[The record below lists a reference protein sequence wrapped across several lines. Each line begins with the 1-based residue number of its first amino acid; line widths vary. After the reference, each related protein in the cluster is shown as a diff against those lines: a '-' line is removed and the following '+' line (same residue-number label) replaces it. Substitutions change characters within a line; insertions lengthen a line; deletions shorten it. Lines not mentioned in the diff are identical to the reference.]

1 MSKRLSIL
9 RHAKSDW
16 SASDTHDHARILTQ
30 RGSDNA
36 AKLGLLMQEQR
47 ILPDQIISSDAARAA
62 ETATLVGKGLNYAG
76 QIELR
81 RELYLAS
88 PITLLNAMTACHDSI
103 KHLMLVAHNPGMTEF
118 VNQLSKTTL
127 DNLPT
132 CGIFCIDFEVA
143 AWSKVSDTLPG
154 EVHWYHYPKLKR

>member
-1 MSKRLSIL
+1 MPNPTGVPVTLMI
-9 RHAKSDW
+9 
-16 SASDTHDHARILTQ
+16 TTRILTQ

-88 PITLLNAMTACHDSI
+88 P
-103 KHLMLVAHNPGMTEF
+103 
-118 VNQLSKTTL
+118 
-127 DNLPT
+127 DN
-132 CGIFCIDFEVA
+132 IAER
-143 AWSKVSDTLPG
+143 
-154 EVHWYHYPKLKR
+154 H